1 MATRH
6 ESSYCNGQQCVES
19 HKVVYLNLT
28 KSLEKSY
35 HIPAKKNTSRL
46 DTMRHKGQT
55 STLEE
60 RVIIA
65 ERVQAGK
72 SSREIADELER
83 PLSTIRK
90 WRQRYLR
97 EGRAGL
103 SSQMGRPAAGA
114 LASAPAE
121 MKEALLKLR
130 ETHPGWGAQ
139 TLRLEISKDEHF
151 AGLRIP
157 SRARIAAYLKEQKKV
172 RKYERHQ
179 DLPQPKAQPL
189 QRPHQEWEMD
199 AQGVTTVVGV
209 GKVSF
214 INVLDAYS
222 HVSIDSHA
230 CPNMR
235 HPKSQEYQRVLRRAF
250 IRYGLPEQIS
260 LDHDSA
266 FYDNK
271 SASPF
276 PSVIHLWLIGLGV
289 QVRFIH
295 KRPPLEH
302 SRIERHHQT
311 MAAQA
316 FEGQAFADVTALQR
330 SLQARMLFLNQEY
343 PTQALDG
350 QPPLR
355 AFPQARHASRLYT
368 LETEE
373 QLLDMQRIY
382 DYLQNARW
390 FRQVSSVGTF
400 SLGGYVYNVTT
411 RFAEQTL
418 EITFDGATRKLVCL
432 PEKKT
437 AAFQVDIQ
445 GLTKAT
451 LMGNVSTLPSY
462 LAYQLALPL
471 PYPDTTL

>member
-1 MATRH
+1 M
-6 ESSYCNGQQCVES
+6 SN
-19 HKVVYLNLT
+19 
-28 KSLEKSY
+28 
-35 HIPAKKNTSRL
+35 
-46 DTMRHKGQT
+46 KGQIT
-55 STLEE
+55 TLEE
-60 RVIIA
+60 RVMIA
-65 ERVQAGK
+65 ERVDAGR
-72 SSREIADELER
+72 SSREIADELRR
-83 PLSTIRK
+83 PLPTIRK
-90 WRQRYLR
+90 WRQRHLR
-97 EGRAGL
+97 QGRAGL

-114 LASAPAE
+114 LATAPVE
-121 MKEALLKLR
+121 MKDAILELR
-130 ETHPGWGAQ
+130 EKHPGWGAQ
-139 TLRLEISKDEHF
+139 TLRLEVAKDKRF

-179 DLPQPKAQPL
+179 ELPEPKAQAV

-199 AQGVTTVVGV
+199 AQGMTTVAGL

-214 INVLDAYS
+214 INVLDFFSRA
-222 HVSIDSHA
+222 SIDSHA
-230 CPNMR
+230 CPNKS
-235 HPKSQEYQRVLRRAF
+235 HPKSREYQQVLRRAF

-295 KRPPLEH
+295 KKPPLEH

-311 MAAQA
+311 IAGQA
-316 FEGQAFADVTALQR
+316 FEGQSFDNVTALQH

-343 PTQALDG
+343 PTRALDG
-350 QPPLR
+350 QPPFQ
-355 AFPQARHASRLYT
+355 AFPQARHSGRFYSLD
-368 LETEE
+368 TEA

-382 DYLQNARW
+382 DYLQNGRW

-400 SLGGYVYNVTT
+400 SLGGHLYNVTT
-411 RFAEQTL
+411 RFADQTL
-418 EITFDGATRKLVCL
+418 EITFNSATRKLICL
-432 PEKKT
+432 PEKET
-437 AAFQVDIQ
+437 TAFQLDIQ
-445 GLTKAT
+445 GLTKT
-451 LMGNVSTLPSY
+451 VLMGNSSALPSFT
-462 LAYQLALPL
+462 AFQLALPL